1 MEDNSYNEIWNY
13 LKYGKY
19 PEGANKGKKRDI
31 WKKSEPF
38 IVQEEALYHKPK
50 CGTNMPKKVVMSK
63 DKERIIQACHDNP
76 LSGGHF
82 GRDKTFNKISQK
94 YYWKGM
100 KDDVSKF
107 ISKCDK
113 CQRNSNK
120 PPMQA
125 PELHPVQV
133 PSGVWKQLGMDLI
146 GPLPK
151 SRNGNQYICGLTD
164 YFSKW
169 PIAEAIPSKSAA
181 EVASVLIRAICTY
194 GCFETLI
201 TDQGR
206 EFVNQLN
213 DVICEKLNIDHRIAS
228 AYHPQTNG
236 LQERFNQTCTKCTKN
251 ERGFSSQ
258 KVV

>member
-1 MEDNSYNEIWNY
+1 MEDTKYNEMWNY

-19 PEGANKGKKRDI
+19 PEGADKEKKRDI
-31 WKKSEPF
+31 RKKCEPF
-38 IVQEEALYHKPK
+38 LLENDELYHKPK
-50 CGTNMPKKVVMSK
+50 SGTGNMAKKVVLSTE
-63 DKERIIQACHDNP
+63 KERIIQACHDNEV
-76 LSGGHF
+76 SGGHF
-82 GRDKTFNKISQK
+82 GRDKTFSKISQK

-100 KDDVSKF
+100 KDDVAKY

-113 CQRNSNK
+113 CQKNSNK

-125 PELHPVQV
+125 PELHPVPV
-133 PSGVWKQLGMDLI
+133 PSGVWKQVGMDLI

-151 SRNGNQYICGLTD
+151 SRNGNLYICGLTD

-169 PIAEAIPSKSAA
+169 PVAEAIPSKSAA
-181 EVASVLIRAICTY
+181 EVASVMIRAICTY

-206 EFVNQLN
+206 EFVNNLN
-213 DVICEKLNIDHRIAS
+213 DIICERLNIDHRIAS

-236 LQERFNQTCTKCTKN
+236 LQVNYRDNL
-251 ERGFSSQ
+251 S
-258 KVV
+258 